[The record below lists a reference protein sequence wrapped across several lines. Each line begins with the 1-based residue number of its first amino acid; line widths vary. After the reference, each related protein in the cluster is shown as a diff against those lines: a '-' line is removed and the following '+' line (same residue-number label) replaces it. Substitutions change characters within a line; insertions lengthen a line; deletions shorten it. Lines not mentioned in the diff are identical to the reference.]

1 MLNTMSEM
9 SEAKRVT
16 LGDVAHMAGVSAQ
29 TVSRV
34 VNNHPYVSDE
44 TRQRVMNAIHRL
56 DYRPNRAARSLVT
69 QRSYMVGI
77 ITFGIPHYGPA
88 QMLTHI
94 ERMAKARGYGVE
106 FSSISH
112 MSADEVRDA
121 IANLGD
127 HAIDGLVLL
136 TPVTGVSHAELIRVC
151 GGIPFVQ
158 IDIELGTQAPSVV
171 IDQWHGSHL
180 VTQHLIDLG
189 HREICEISGPLNWH
203 GAQARHH
210 SWAATMQAAGL
221 TPGLSVE
228 GDWSA
233 RSGYERACELL
244 ARGAHFTALV
254 VGNDQMAL
262 GAMRALREHDRR
274 IPDDVSVVGFDDMP
288 EAAYFEPPL
297 TTVRQDFA
305 ALGEQSME
313 YLVALLDNPHTPI
326 HQRVLYPEFVER
338 RSTAR
343 AK

>member
-1 MLNTMSEM
+1 MSEP
-9 SEAKRVT
+9 KRVT
-16 LGDVAHMAGVSAQ
+16 LGDVARAAGVSAQ

-34 VNNHPYVSDE
+34 VNNHPYVSNE
-44 TRQRVMNAIHRL
+44 TRQRVMNMIHRL

-69 QRSYMVGI
+69 HRSCMIGI

-94 ERMAKARGYGVE
+94 ERVAKVRGYGVS
-106 FSSISH
+106 FSSISI
-112 MSADEVRDA
+112 MTAEDVREA

-136 TPVTGVSHAELIRVC
+136 TPVSGVSYDDLVRVC

-158 IDIELGTQAPSVV
+158 IDVEKGTQAPSVV
-171 IDQWHGSHL
+171 IDQGQGSQFI
-180 VTQHLIDLG
+180 TQHLIDLG
-189 HREICEISGPLNWH
+189 HCAICEISGPRIWY
-203 GAQARHH
+203 GAQARHR
-210 SWAATMQAAGL
+210 SWQATMRAAGL
-221 TPGLSVE
+221 TPGPSVE

-233 RSGYERACELL
+233 QSGYEKVHELI
-244 ARGAHFTALV
+244 AQGTVFTALV

-262 GAMRALREHDRR
+262 GAMRALREHGLR
-274 IPDDVSVVGFDDMP
+274 IPEDVSVAGFDDMP

-313 YLVALLDNPHTPI
+313 YLVTLLEQPQTPV
-326 HQRVLYPEFVER
+326 HQRVLYPEFIER
-338 RSTAR
+338 ASTGPARSG
-343 AK
+343 